1 MGKAERMKAKGWFV
15 TEGRDGDRTLEQQMI
30 GLEQLFREVHGKTV
44 LDAGAAEGLIS
55 IELAKAGA
63 IQCVGLEIVAGHVEV
78 GQALI
83 GELPVTLH
91 VANLNHYDVS
101 QHGSADMVLA
111 LAVLHKLK
119 DPSAVCAALARQCN
133 DLFVIRLPPSGAV
146 IVDDRSNRVPHDI
159 GAVMEASG
167 FTMESMTT
175 GPFDEWLAYFRKVPE
190 CKPEKLYG
198 GMDISDASGVPC
210 VAVIAEP
217 QVTAPAEPEVPV
229 EPVAEA
235 PVADEAP
242 AEPEPEVASNRRSTR
257 RVPRSEVKPEE
268 VAPMGTDSGLVL
280 NAE

>member
-30 GLEQLFREVHGKTV
+30 GLEQLFREVPGKTV

-175 GPFDEWLAYFRKVPE
+175 GPFDEWLAYFRKVP
-190 CKPEKLYG
+190 
-198 GMDISDASGVPC
+198 
-210 VAVIAEP
+210 VAVEP
-217 QVTAPAEPEVPV
+217 IEPAPVEPPVTAPAEPEVPV
-229 EPVAEA
+229 EPTAEA
-235 PVADEAP
+235 APEA
-242 AEPEPEVASNRRSTR
+242 EVAPPPAAEATPPRQRRSR
-257 RVPRSEVKPEE
+257 KSEE
-268 VAPMGTDSGLVL
+268 VAPMGTDSGLIP